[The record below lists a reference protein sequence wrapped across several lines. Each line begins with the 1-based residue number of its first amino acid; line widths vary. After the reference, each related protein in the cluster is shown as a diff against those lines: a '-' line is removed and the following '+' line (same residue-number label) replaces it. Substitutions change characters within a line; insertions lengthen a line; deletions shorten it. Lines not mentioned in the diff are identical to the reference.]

1 MNSGF
6 KSKCVSSCRILS
18 DDQIKEIHR
27 ATLEL
32 LWNTGVQVLNEEGID
47 LLRDAGCKVT
57 KNNIVKIP
65 EWLVDQSIRTAPSQ
79 FTIYNRNGEEAMRL
93 GGNNVYFGLG
103 TDLPKTLDLK
113 TGEARNSCLQDV
125 INSAITSDYLEEID
139 FIASNALPL
148 EIRDNLMY
156 IACFK
161 AMVENSVKPIFFTA
175 GNSEDLSFI
184 IKMAGTV
191 ARGEDN
197 LKDKPF
203 LIHYSEPTSPLRHSC
218 GAVNKLFACAEKR
231 IPINYTPG
239 MLSGATGPVTLA
251 GGITVANAEALSG
264 IVLHQLKGKGS
275 PITSGWAVT
284 VMDMITS
291 ISDYG
296 GPVYRITMSACAD
309 MFHYYG
315 IPMWSTAGSSDS
327 HRLDAQAGFEA
338 GFSILLAAL
347 HGANLVHDVAYIG
360 NGLTG
365 SPAAIVMGSE
375 IINWVKRYI
384 RGFDISRDRIGMDVI
399 QKVGPGGH
407 FLSEEQTLRLHLEE
421 HWRPKFLNRDTF
433 ETWMSKKGKTY
444 DQVAT
449 EKALEILES
458 HKPDQLPEE
467 ISRELDQILIDAD
480 KFLGDKE
487 LSV

>member
-6 KSKCVSSCRILS
+6 KSQCVSKCQILTE
-18 DDQIKEIHR
+18 DQIKELHR

-32 LWNTGVQVLNEEGID
+32 LDTTGVQVQNDEGVQ
-47 LLRDAGCKVT
+47 LLRDAGCKV
-57 KNNIVKIP
+57 KKENIVQIP
-65 EWLVDQSIRTAPSQ
+65 EWLVEECIQSTPSQ
-79 FTIYNRNGEEAMRL
+79 FTMYNRKGEEAMRL

-113 TGEARNSCLQDV
+113 TGEVRASCLQDV
-125 INSAITSDYLEEID
+125 VNSARTCDYLEEID
-139 FIASNALPL
+139 FIASNALPQ
-148 EIRDNLMY
+148 EVRHNMMY

-161 AMVENSVKPIFFTA
+161 AMVENSTKPIFFTA
-175 GNSEDLSFI
+175 GGLEDLSFI
-184 IKMAGTV
+184 IEMAGAV
-191 ARGEDN
+191 VGGEEN
-197 LKDKPF
+197 LRNKPF
-203 LIHYSEPTSPLRHSC
+203 LIHYSEPTSPLRHSY
-218 GAVNKLFACAEKR
+218 GAVRKLLICAEKG

-251 GGITVANAEALSG
+251 GGITVANAEGLSG

-284 VMDMITS
+284 VMDMLTS

-296 GPVYRITMSACAD
+296 GPIYRITMSACAD
-309 MFHYYG
+309 IFHYYG

-327 HRLDAQAGFEA
+327 HSLDPQAGFEA
-338 GFSILLAAL
+338 AFSLLLAAL

-360 NGLTG
+360 NGLIG
-365 SPAAIVMGSE
+365 SPAAIVMCSE

-399 QKVGPGGH
+399 QKVGPGGN

-433 ETWMSKKGKTY
+433 ETWVEKGSNSY
-444 DQVAT
+444 DEVARQ
-449 EKALEILES
+449 KAIEILGS
-458 HKPDQLPEE
+458 HKPEPLPADVCKNLDE
-467 ISRELDQILIDAD
+467 ILKKAE
-480 KFLGDKE
+480 KTLGDKHF
-487 LSV
+487 VV